1 MIWILVIVIV
11 IITLP
16 LFIKYKDN
24 LMPVWLKKR
33 KDFDRIILEDALK
46 HLYDCEYNNLDCS
59 LNSLSGYLSIK
70 GEQAAKLIS
79 RLEELNLVKSEEGK
93 TTLTTEGKSYA
104 LRIIRIHRLW
114 ERYLA
119 DHTSVEETDWHRLA
133 EEKEHVFNTDE
144 IDRLAAKLGNPL
156 RDPHGD
162 PIPSSDGK
170 IPLQKGIHLNDLPKG
185 TYADILHIED
195 EPKEVYAE
203 ISSKK
208 LYPGMQLNVIE
219 NSKERIIFSA
229 NGEEHSL
236 VPIVA
241 SNITVSPVHEVDT
254 VQENHERLSSLKI
267 GDSAVIMG
275 LSSALRGR
283 MRRRLLDFG
292 LVPGSKIKP
301 VLTSVGDD
309 PMAYEIRGTT
319 IALRKNQSEHIY
331 VKKIHGV
338 DV

>member
-1 MIWILVIVIV
+1 M
-11 IITLP
+11 
-16 LFIKYKDN
+16 
-24 LMPVWLKKR
+24 
-33 KDFDRIILEDALK
+33 
-46 HLYDCEYNNLDCS
+46 
-59 LNSLSGYLSIK
+59 
-70 GEQAAKLIS
+70 
-79 RLEELNLVKSEEGK
+79 
-93 TTLTTEGKSYA
+93 
-104 LRIIRIHRLW
+104 RIIRIHRLW